1 MLTLCMT
8 LNKFIRQKWH
18 LCVIVRNIIIRNEIF
33 HPFPLVVCMSSSSPR
48 NYLMTF
54 TLSITTAATVSGM
67 LSTEFV
73 TSLFLWSSTPCST
86 ISSCTLV
93 NVIGTISH
101 INVFRATWTTSF
113 LNFMFHP
120 FQHPISPYIPLEH
133 NEYVTLL

>member
-8 LNKFIRQKWH
+8 FNKFIRQKWY
-18 LCVIVRNIIIRNEIF
+18 LCIIVRNIIIPYEIF
-33 HPFPLVVCMSSSSPR
+33 HPFPLAVCMSSSSPR

-73 TSLFLWSSTPCST
+73 TSLFLWSSSPCSAL
-86 ISSCTLV
+86 SSSTLV
-93 NVIGTISH
+93 NVIISISH
-101 INVFRATWTTSF
+101 INVFKSTWTTSF
-113 LNFMFHP
+113 LNFTFHP
-120 FQHPISPYIPLEH
+120 FQHPISPYIPLER